1 VGESILFNRV
11 HGRDERLRNNLPT
24 KQTLIAVG
32 RVKPTEQI
40 PINHFQIKQAKQPVE
55 RIERKILL

>member
-1 VGESILFNRV
+1 MRESILFNRV
-11 HGRDERLRNNLPT
+11 HGCDERLRNDLSA
-24 KQTLIAVG
+24 KQALVAV
-32 RVKPTEQI
+32 RRMKPTEQI